1 MGLREV
7 KASRTREGIQQAA
20 LGLFE
25 ANGYE
30 QTTMEQIADAAQVG
44 IATLYRYFPTKD
56 QILLEPVIASL
67 SDPAALLAARP
78 ADEPLEEALGQA
90 LHVFLTGNDE
100 RAEETERLRAQLD
113 RAPGPRARLWDLWAQ
128 QRTLLENAIAERA
141 GEDPSAIWVGVAA
154 HMTMMIA
161 EMALDL
167 RRSALSSKTA
177 AEYAEEVIALL
188 QSRDSLIPRLP
199 R

>member
-113 RAPGPRARLWDLWAQ
+113 RAPGPRARLWDLLAQ